1 MLHNIGWSDEV
12 VGEAVTGSVFQA
24 GEGGLNT
31 AAGSATGVRGTVG
44 TRGVQYTGTVG
55 QATGRGTFATQVEAG
70 EQTG

>member
-1 MLHNIGWSDEV
+1 M
-12 VGEAVTGSVFQA
+12 GSVFQA
-24 GEGGLNT
+24 GEGALHT
-31 AAGSATGVRGTVG
+31 AAGSATAGSATGVRGTVG

>member
-1 MLHNIGWSDEV
+1 MLYNIGWSDEV
-12 VGEAVTGSVFQA
+12 VGEAVMGSVFQA
-24 GEGGLNT
+24 GEGALHT

-44 TRGVQYTGTVG
+44 RRGLQYTGTVG